1 VKRSL
6 KIIQRRENV
15 ECERDRESF
24 WRLRGG
30 SQFRRGGRGLLQ
42 NEGAT
47 LVEVAVAA
55 SIYFSLFFGI
65 IETCLALY
73 TFNFVAD
80 AAREGS
86 RYAIVRGANSCNV
99 SSTFSNCNLLP
110 TKITSS
116 TNNPILTYIE
126 SVHYPGL
133 NASNLSATV
142 TWWVASQNANGQT
155 SWTTACTAATD
166 ANGNP
171 CNNVGNAVKVVV
183 TYKFPWSIPWLPN
196 GTLSVNSTSEMMI
209 SE

>member
-1 VKRSL
+1 MKRSL
-6 KIIQRRENV
+6 KRRENV
-15 ECERDRESF
+15 VREEDRESS

-30 SQFRRGGRGLLQ
+30 SQLGRRVRGLLR

-47 LVEVAVAA
+47 LVELAVAA
-55 SIYFSLFFGI
+55 SIYFSLLFGI
-65 IETCLALY
+65 IETCFALY

-99 SSTFSNCNLLP
+99 SSTFPNCNLLP
-110 TKITSS
+110 TDITSS

-126 SVHYPGL
+126 SVRYPGL
-133 NASNLSATV
+133 NASNLSAAV

-155 SWTTACTAATD
+155 SWTTACTGVKD

-183 TYKFPWSIPWLPN
+183 TYRFPWSIPWLPN